1 MGVRKVEEGVG
12 LGVLRVREKAESVKC
27 AVMCSLRLFNT
38 ASGCVRES
46 LSAGRTV

>member
-1 MGVRKVEEGVG
+1 MGGG
-12 LGVLRVREKAESVKC
+12 QGGGPGGVLRVREKAESVKC

-46 LSAGRTV
+46 LSAAPDG